1 MSVNVEKIREIFADY
16 APEKGNF
23 MVLLH
28 DVQRVCGNW
37 LPEEALKEVAKL
49 AEMPLNKVYGFVSF
63 YSMFST
69 KPRGKHIVRVC
80 KDGPCAVKGS
90 LMITDLL
97 MKELDVDVDETTED
111 GKFTLE
117 QTACIGTCTA
127 APAMMIDDEVYGN
140 VTPESLNTILKKYR

>member
-1 MSVNVEKIREIFADY
+1 MAVNTEKIREIFAGY

-28 DVQRVCGNW
+28 EVQKACGNW
-37 LPEEALKEVAKL
+37 LPEEALKEVSKL
-49 AEMPLNKVYGFVSF
+49 AKMPLNKVYGFVTF
-63 YSMFST
+63 YTMFST

-90 LMITDLL
+90 LVLL
-97 MKELDVDVDETTED
+97 ELLEKELDIYSGETTED
-111 GKFTLE
+111 GLFTLE
-117 QTACIGTCTA
+117 ETACIGTCTA

>member
-1 MSVNVEKIREIFADY
+1 MSVNVERIREIFADY

-23 MVLLH
+23 MVLLQE
-28 DVQRVCGNW
+28 VQKACGNW
-37 LPEEALKEVAKL
+37 LPEEALKEVARLSGK
-49 AEMPLNKVYGFVSF
+49 PLNKVYGFVSF

-69 KPRGKHIVRVC
+69 KPRGKHIIRVC

-90 LMITDLL
+90 IMLAELL